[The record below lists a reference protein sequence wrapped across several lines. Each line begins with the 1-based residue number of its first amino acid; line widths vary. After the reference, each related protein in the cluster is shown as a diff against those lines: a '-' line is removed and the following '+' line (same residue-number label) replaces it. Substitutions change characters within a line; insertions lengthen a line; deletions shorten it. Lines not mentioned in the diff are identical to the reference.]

1 MRVEA
6 STKKQIRAY
15 IETGNGKEELALQE
29 VEHHLAV
36 CAAPAEGARA
46 GMSADKI
53 IWEGSR

>member
-1 MRVEA
+1 MET